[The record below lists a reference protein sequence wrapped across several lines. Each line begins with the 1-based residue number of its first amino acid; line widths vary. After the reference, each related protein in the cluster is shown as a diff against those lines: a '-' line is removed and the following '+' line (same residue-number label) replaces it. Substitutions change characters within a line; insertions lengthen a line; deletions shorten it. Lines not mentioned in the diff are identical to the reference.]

1 MNATTMPQ
9 SLNPVQPKGPPRL
22 IFVRQQFSSF
32 GGGELIL
39 DRMMGALAARG
50 VRIALLA
57 RAWTGRNDIEFI
69 PCDPP
74 RFPRFRRERRFADA
88 ACARLA
94 GERDAIVQAHERIP
108 CCDIFRAG
116 DGVHAAFLAAR
127 KRGMGALARAA
138 QALSPFH
145 RTVLALEKALFES
158 PRLKAVIVNSAMV
171 ADDIVRHYRF
181 PSGRIHLIP
190 NGIDLDRFSPAAR
203 PEHGVAVRRE
213 LGVAPD
219 RPVALFLGSG
229 YGRKGLGSAI
239 AATARSKSGAEL
251 WVIGRDRRPS
261 AYAAEAARAGLGERF
276 RLIGP
281 VRDPLPYY
289 AAADILLLPTVYDP
303 FPSTV
308 IEALA
313 CGLPVVTS
321 TGCGARDAAA
331 QLDPA
336 LVRDAL
342 DVDGLAEAAD
352 RAFAL
357 AAKPA
362 TAGAASAIAS
372 AYGVDEMVERLL
384 ALYATLGNGQGRA

>member
-9 SLNPVQPKGPPRL
+9 SPNPVQPKGPPRL
-22 IFVRQQFSSF
+22 IFVRQQFSPF

-39 DRMMGALAARG
+39 DRTMGALAKRG
-50 VRIALLA
+50 VRVALLA
-57 RAWTGRNDIEFI
+57 RAWTGRDDVEFI
-69 PCDPP
+69 PCDAP
-74 RFPRFRRERRFADA
+74 RFPRFRRDRRFAEA

-94 GERDAIVQAHERIP
+94 RERDATVQAHERIP

-116 DGVHAAFLAAR
+116 DGVHAAYLAAR
-127 KRGMGALARAA
+127 ARGMSPLGRAA

-145 RTVLALEKALFES
+145 RTMLALEKTLFAS
-158 PRLKAVIVNSAMV
+158 PRLKAVIVNGAMV
-171 ADDIVRHYRF
+171 ADDIARHYDF

-190 NGIDLDRFSPAAR
+190 NGIDLERFSPAAR
-203 PEHGVAVRRE
+203 VEHRAAVRRR
-213 LGVAPD
+213 LGVSLD

-239 AATARSKSGAEL
+239 AALARSKSGAEL
-251 WVIGRDRRPS
+251 WVIGHDRRP
-261 AYAAEAARAGLGERF
+261 AGYAAQAGRAGLGERF

-289 AAADILLLPTVYDP
+289 AGADILLLPAVYDP

-321 TGCGARDAAA
+321 TGCGARDAVAR
-331 QLDPA
+331 LDPA

-342 DVDGLAEAAD
+342 DVDGLAAATD
-352 RAFAL
+352 RAFTL

-362 TAGAASAIAS
+362 TVEAARAIAS
-372 AYGVDEMVERLL
+372 GYGIEPMVERLL
-384 ALYATLGNGQGRA
+384 ALYDTLRNEQGRA

>member
-1 MNATTMPQ
+1 MNATTMPHPTD
-9 SLNPVQPKGPPRL
+9 PVQPKGPSRV
-22 IFVRQQFSSF
+22 IFVRQRFSPF

-39 DRMMGALAARG
+39 DRTMSALARRG
-50 VRIALLA
+50 VQIALVA
-57 RAWTGRNDIEFI
+57 RAWSGRDDVEFI

-74 RFPRFRRERRFADA
+74 RFPRLLRERRFAEA

-108 CCDIFRAG
+108 CCDVFRAG

-127 KRGMGALARAA
+127 ARGMGPLSRAA

-145 RTVLALEKALFES
+145 RSILALERALFAS
-158 PRLKAVIVNSAMV
+158 PRLKAVIANSTMV
-171 ADDIVRHYRF
+171 ADDIVRHYAYPRE
-181 PSGRIHLIP
+181 RIHLIP

-203 PEHGVAVRRE
+203 AKHRVEVRLRHGVM
-213 LGVAPD
+213 PD

-229 YGRKGLGSAI
+229 YGRKGLKSAI
-239 AATARSKSGAEL
+239 GAMARSEMRAQL
-251 WVIGRDRRPS
+251 WVIGHDRRPTTYT
-261 AYAAEAARAGLGERF
+261 AQAVRAGLAGRF

-281 VRDPLPYY
+281 VRDSLPYY
-289 AAADILLLPTVYDP
+289 AAADILVLPAVYDP

-331 QLDPA
+331 RLDPA

-342 DVDGLAEAAD
+342 DVEGLAVAVD

-362 TAGAASAIAS
+362 TVDATRAIAS
-372 AYGVDEMVERLL
+372 AYGVEQMVERLL
-384 ALYATLGNGQGRA
+384 ALYETLGHGQRRA

>member
-1 MNATTMPQ
+1 MNATTMPHPP
-9 SLNPVQPKGPPRL
+9 NAVQPKGLPRL
-22 IFVRQQFSSF
+22 IFVRQQFSPF

-39 DRMMGALAARG
+39 DRMMGALATRG
-50 VRIALLA
+50 GRIALVA
-57 RAWTGRNDIEFI
+57 RAWTGRGDVEFI

-74 RFPRFRRERRFADA
+74 RFPRFLRERRFAKA

-94 GERDAIVQAHERIP
+94 RERDAIVQSHERIP

-127 KRGMGALARAA
+127 ARGMGVLARAA
-138 QALSPFH
+138 QRFSPFH
-145 RTVLALEKALFES
+145 RTVLALEKELVES

-171 ADDIVRHYRF
+171 AEDIVRHYAF
-181 PSGRIHLIP
+181 PAGRIHLIP
-190 NGIDLDRFSPAAR
+190 NGIDLDRFSPPAR
-203 PEHGVAVRRE
+203 AERRAAVRRQ
-213 LGVAPD
+213 LGVASD

-229 YGRKGLGSAI
+229 YGRKGLRNAI
-239 AATARSKSGAEL
+239 AALARSKSDAEL
-251 WVIGRDRRPS
+251 WVVGGDRRPV
-261 AYAAEAARAGLGERF
+261 AYAAQAARVGLGDRF

-331 QLDPA
+331 RLDPT

-342 DVDGLAEAAD
+342 DVDGLAQATD

-362 TAGAASAIAS
+362 TVDAARTIAS
-372 AYGVDEMVERLL
+372 AYGVEQMVERLL
-384 ALYATLGNGQGRA
+384 ALYDTLGHGQGHA

>member
-9 SLNPVQPKGPPRL
+9 SPNPVQPKGQPRL
-22 IFVRQQFSSF
+22 IFVRQRFSPF

-39 DRMMGALAARG
+39 DRMIDVLAARG
-50 VRIALLA
+50 LRVALLA
-57 RAWTGRNDIEFI
+57 RAWTGRDDIEFI

-74 RFPRFRRERRFADA
+74 RFPRFLRERRFADA
-88 ACARLA
+88 ACALIA
-94 GERDAIVQAHERIP
+94 GERNAIVQAHERIP

-127 KRGMGALARAA
+127 ARGMNPLARTA
-138 QALSPFH
+138 QALSLFH
-145 RTVLALEKALFES
+145 RNTLALEKAMFES

-171 ADDIVRHYRF
+171 ADDLTRHYAF
-181 PSGRIHLIP
+181 PRDRIHLIP
-190 NGIDLDRFSPAAR
+190 NGIDLDRFSPAAPSAHR
-203 PEHGVAVRRE
+203 AAVRRK
-213 LGVAPD
+213 LGVAAD

-229 YGRKGLGSAI
+229 YGRKGLKSAI
-239 AATARSKSGAEL
+239 AAVARSKSNAEL
-251 WVIGRDRRPS
+251 WVIGRDRRPA
-261 AYAAEAARAGLGERF
+261 AYAAQAARAGLGDRF

-281 VRDPLPYY
+281 TGDPLPYY
-289 AAADILLLPTVYDP
+289 AAADILLLPAIYDP

-308 IEALA
+308 LEALA

-331 QLDPA
+331 KLNPA

-342 DVDGLAEAAD
+342 DVDGLAEAID

-362 TAGAASAIAS
+362 TTDAARAIAS
-372 AYGVDEMVERLL
+372 DYGTETMIGRLL
-384 ALYATLGNGQGRA
+384 ALYKPLLAGAL